1 MDFFHTDACSIP
13 VKSLEFV
20 KQLQNFLFQEE
31 KCYGIIHFSFASVS
45 W

>member
-1 MDFFHTDACSIP
+1 MDFFHADGCNIL

-31 KCYGIIHFSFASVS
+31 KCHGIIHFSLASLS
-45 W
+45 